1 MWLLKTRGN
10 VASEE
15 LKCSIKHEIHTRVQ
29 NLVLKALECKYC
41 ANNLNVESFA
51 YFELNKIYC

>member
-1 MWLLKTRGN
+1 MKYTPGFKTWF
-10 VASEE
+10 
-15 LKCSIKHEIHTRVQ
+15 K
-29 NLVLKALECKYC
+29 KALECKYC